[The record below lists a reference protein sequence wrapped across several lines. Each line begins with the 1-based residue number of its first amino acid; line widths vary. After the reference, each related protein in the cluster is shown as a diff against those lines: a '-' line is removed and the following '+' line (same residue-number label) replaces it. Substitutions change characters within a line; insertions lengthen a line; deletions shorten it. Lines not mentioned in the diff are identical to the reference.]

1 MYKTTDGGKTWNQ
14 VLFKDAKTGAVDI
27 AVDPNNPRILFAAM
41 WEAYRSP
48 WEMSSGGEGS
58 GLYKSVD
65 GGESWTEITQNPG
78 MPKGLV
84 GKIGVSVSPVNSNRV
99 FAIVENATGGGLFR
113 SEDQNLIHAVL
124 QEHDIGMQ
132 MLSDG
137 EWCEGVRA
145 LLIDKDK
152 NPQWRFATIEEV
164 TPDWIQAMLAPME
177 WTTTHPL
184 AGKLAAKG
192 LLHD

>member
-1 MYKTTDGGKTWNQ
+1 LNLADWLLPRAEKSTLFDAVLALNYASKSQALAELGSILQDATTESPRQGPWEENGERLANSIRHQTPLNVWHAMQDWHHD
-14 VLFKDAKTGAVDI
+14 VPELFIGLEQASPG
-27 AVDPNNPRILFAAM
+27 AAM
-41 WEAYRSP
+41 VAGYQQQR
-48 WEMSSGGEGS
+48 MK
-58 GLYKSVD
+58 Y
-65 GGESWTEITQNPG
+65 
-78 MPKGLV
+78 
-84 GKIGVSVSPVNSNRV
+84 
-99 FAIVENATGGGLFR
+99 
-113 SEDQNLIHAVL
+113 QNLIHAVI

>member
-1 MYKTTDGGKTWNQ
+1 MVAGYQQQRMKYQ
-14 VLFKDAKTGAVDI
+14 
-27 AVDPNNPRILFAAM
+27 
-41 WEAYRSP
+41 S
-48 WEMSSGGEGS
+48 
-58 GLYKSVD
+58 
-65 GGESWTEITQNPG
+65 
-78 MPKGLV
+78 
-84 GKIGVSVSPVNSNRV
+84 
-99 FAIVENATGGGLFR
+99 
-113 SEDQNLIHAVL
+113 LINAVL
-124 QEHDIGMQ
+124 QEHDMGMQ

-184 AGKLAAKG
+184 AAKLAAKG